1 MSFQPK
7 YRRRGAQV
15 SKKKHG
21 YYQASRS
28 AYARSAPLARFTRSI
43 APKMHMFKQ
52 LYRPSST
59 AMAIGGAGTGTS
71 YDPNEGILFGP
82 DPASTAG
89 DGFFALKFLLS
100 DLPQQ
105 SSFGGLFDAYRI
117 NKVVVIFTPMLGPY
131 TGINGV
137 ATGTAGT
144 FDQALYT
151 VIDRDDHNVLTALSQ
166 AEEYETLKMTAA
178 ARKHKR
184 VLTPAVAMEVYKAG
198 GLSNGYSQRYK
209 QWIDMGTND
218 VDHYGLKGVIQGAST
233 NTHTRRASWYVRVKM
248 YFSCKQVR

>member
-1 MSFQPK
+1 MST
-7 YRRRGAQV
+7 RRRAPITRD
-15 SKKKHG
+15 KKKYG
-21 YYQASRS
+21 YYTQSRA
-28 AYARSAPLARFTRSI
+28 AYARTDRLGRFTRSI
-43 APKMHMFKQ
+43 APKQHMFKQ

-59 AMAIGGAGTGTS
+59 AMVIGGAGTGTA

-89 DGFFALKFLLS
+89 DGFFALKFILS

-117 NKVVVIFTPMLGPY
+117 NKVVVSFTPMLGAY
-131 TGINGV
+131 TSINGV
-137 ATGTAGT
+137 AASTSGT
-144 FDQALYT
+144 FDQPLYT
-151 VIDRDDHNVLTALSQ
+151 VIDRDDHNVLTNLSQ
-166 AEEYETLKMTAA
+166 AEEYESLKMTPSY
-178 ARKHKR
+178 RKHKR

-218 VDHYGLKGVIQGAST
+218 VDHYGIKGVIQGAST
-233 NTHTRRASWYVRVKM
+233 NTNNRRAAWVVRVKM
-248 YFSCKQVR
+248 YFSAKQVR